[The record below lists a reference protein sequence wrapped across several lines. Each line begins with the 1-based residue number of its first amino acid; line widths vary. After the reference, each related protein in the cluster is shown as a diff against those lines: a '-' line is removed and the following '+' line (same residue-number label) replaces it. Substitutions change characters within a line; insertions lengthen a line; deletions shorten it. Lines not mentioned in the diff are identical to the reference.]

1 MFCKVCKLFFSMP
14 KRIQDSMIFSA
25 ALCGILSSICTICDF
40 SLREFGIGNVLSR
53 MGIFF
58 AVYVLVCV
66 VTYLILGALYK
77 KSINL
82 QIRGMKVSICYG
94 DIFSCKELKVIGCD
108 THFDSRIDDVVIAKK
123 SLHGQLFLQHGVVK
137 DIKKAIRKEAERLN
151 LAKDDSDLYDFPLG
165 TIIRY
170 DNNSDNNGYLML
182 ALTKL
187 NKDFKACSD
196 IVTFESTLMKM
207 WHEIDRV
214 YASTDVAIP
223 LLGTGITRFSDIQK
237 DRETLLRCMLC
248 TLNNSGITLNANIK
262 ILIYGTSK
270 DIALYEYKNIFATV
284 KGK

>member
-1 MFCKVCKLFFSMP
+1 M
-14 KRIQDSMIFSA
+14 
-25 ALCGILSSICTICDF
+25 
-40 SLREFGIGNVLSR
+40 
-53 MGIFF
+53 
-58 AVYVLVCV
+58 
-66 VTYLILGALYK
+66 
-77 KSINL
+77 
-82 QIRGMKVSICYG
+82 
-94 DIFSCKELKVIGCD
+94 
-108 THFDSRIDDVVIAKK
+108 
-123 SLHGQLFLQHGVVK
+123 
-137 DIKKAIRKEAERLN
+137 
-151 LAKDDSDLYDFPLG
+151 AKDDSDLYDFPLG